1 MLYVIQVTPAC
12 NVLCMYLTHVS
23 ITSISSY
30 IVNTLF
36 HSTCFIL
43 YYTNTYLCRAIAR
56 ALMFFVVFYIGYTT
70 RNKIVMLF
78 YVMLCYS
85 TCFILYC
92 TNTYLCR
99 AIARALMFFVV
110 FYIGYMTR
118 NKIVCYFMLC
128 FAVQHV
134 LYYIVQILIYV
145 VQ

>member
-1 MLYVIQVTPAC
+1 MVLIYVFYVIQVTPAC

-43 YYTNTYLCRAIAR
+43 Y
-56 ALMFFVVFYIGYTT
+56 
-70 RNKIVMLF
+70 
-78 YVMLCYS
+78 
-85 TCFILYC
+85 C

-99 AIARALMFFVV
+99 AIARALMFIVV
-110 FYIGYMTR
+110 FYIGYTTR

-128 FAVQHV
+128 YAIQHV
-134 LYYIVQILIYV
+134 LYYIVQILIYI